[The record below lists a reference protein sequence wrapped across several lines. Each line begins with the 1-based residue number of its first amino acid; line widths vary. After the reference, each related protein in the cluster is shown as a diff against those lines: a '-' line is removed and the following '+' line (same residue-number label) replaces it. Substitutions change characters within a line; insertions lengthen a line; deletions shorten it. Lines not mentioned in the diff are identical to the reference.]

1 MGDYNASE
9 ESGNKGHLINADG
22 TGYSTMDRAVEGPK
36 TNGVELTPQ
45 KSTKKEESTPERT
58 ALKDS
63 PKKKESTP
71 QKKSGM
77 MDGAPSAASPDKT
90 KPTAED
96 DKASMLPAEPKE
108 VAAVS
113 GGDALE
119 GETSPL
125 GSILK
130 GSPFEQA
137 EKQGEASSV
146 GKTGAAVELSQN
158 PEQQGMGRSS
168 PTTNGKPKEVPVG
181 KAGLQ
186 SKTKTASRPSR
197 PSRPSEIG
205 KKQASQPAS
214 STTEISENKLRT
226 STLPAPITP
235 KNAETPSKQPLPK
248 KVSPKSAASKEPKKE
263 VFNKDANKTTAERPS
278 RASVVPKASAAASKP
293 APKPVKKPGPTSPP
307 SFTKPRPKSPTR
319 PVRLPGS
326 ATAPTAASA
335 AKTDATP
342 VAVAKPRDRI
352 PSNPTSLRLKPART
366 SLPAGSKPAEKAKDK
381 PKSRLSTASSKA
393 PEGSFL
399 DRMMRPTQSSSQKT
413 HEKVEAK
420 SPPRKTNGLRPKRKS
435 DESEKV
441 KSDNIETKGEQP
453 TKSTPLSAVHA
464 PADSS
469 EAPITNGAINGSDD
483 VSPAQ
488 PQ

>member
-9 ESGNKGHLINADG
+9 ELGNKGHVINTDG
-22 TGYSTMDRAVEGPK
+22 TGYSKMDSAVEGPK

-58 ALKDS
+58 LKES

-77 MDGAPSAASPDKT
+77 VDGAPSAASPDK
-90 KPTAED
+90 PELIAEG

-130 GSPFEQA
+130 GSPFEQD
-137 EKQGEASSV
+137 EKQGEASSA
-146 GKTGAAVELSQN
+146 GKIGAAVESTQN
-158 PEQQGMGRSS
+158 SEQQGKGPSS
-168 PTTNGKPKEVPVG
+168 PTTNGKPKEVPAG

-197 PSRPSEIG
+197 PSRPSEVG
-205 KKQASQPAS
+205 KKPASQPVS
-214 STTEISENKLRT
+214 STTEIPENKLRT
-226 STLPAPITP
+226 STLPSPITP
-235 KNAETPSKQPLPK
+235 KNAETPSKQPPSK
-248 KVSPKSAASKEPKKE
+248 RVSPKSAASKEPKKE
-263 VFNKDANKTTAERPS
+263 VLNKDANKTTAERPS
-278 RASVVPKASAAASKP
+278 RPSVVPKASAAAAKP
-293 APKPVKKPGPTSPP
+293 APKPGKKLGPTSPP
-307 SFTKPRPKSPTR
+307 SFAKPRPKSPTR

-335 AKTDATP
+335 AKIDAAP
-342 VAVAKPRDRI
+342 AAVAKPRDRVS
-352 PSNPTSLRLKPART
+352 SNPTSLRLKSART
-366 SLPAGSKPAEKAKDK
+366 SLPPRSKPAEKAEDK

-435 DESEKV
+435 DGSEKT
-441 KSDNIETKGEQP
+441 KSDNVETKGEQP
-453 TKSTPLSAVHA
+453 AESTPSSAVQA

-469 EAPITNGAINGSDD
+469 ETPSTNGAINGVDD
-483 VSPAQ
+483 IAQAQ